1 MNEYSIM
8 TIAALKPVAGAM
20 KQCQLAGLVGMK
32 SISNNERFVV
42 LQANVGRF

>member
-20 KQCQLAGLVGMK
+20 KQLAGLVGMK

-42 LQANVGRF
+42 L